1 MYYKIDVIIHTVKDQ
16 NIEKKT
22 DEELV
27 GLVLNNQDYFLF
39 LVRRYEQ
46 KLFRYISRIS
56 SLNQDDIED
65 VLQDIFIKV
74 YKNLNNFD
82 TDLKF
87 SSWIYRITHNE
98 VISNYRKY
106 KNKAKIISFDKDG
119 EFIKNIGDE
128 LDIERDI
135 NLIELKQEVFLMLSK
150 IDIKYREVLILKF
163 LEEKSYREMS
173 DILRKP
179 EGTIATLINRA
190 KKEFLKILEK
200 QYEGK

>member
-1 MYYKIDVIIHTVKDQ
+1 MEDQ
-16 NIEKKT
+16 NIGKKT

-27 GLVLNNQDYFLF
+27 SLVLEDQDYFLY

-46 KLFRYISRIS
+46 KLFRYIARIS
-56 SLNQDDIED
+56 SLSQDDIED

-82 TDLKF
+82 TDLRF
-87 SSWIYRITHNE
+87 SSWVYRITHNE

-135 NLIELKQEVFLMLSK
+135 NLDELKKETFSILGKM
-150 IDIKYREVLILKF
+150 DIKYREVLILKF

>member
-1 MYYKIDVIIHTVKDQ
+1 MEDQ
-16 NIEKKT
+16 NIGKKT

-27 GLVLNNQDYFLF
+27 SLVLEDQDYFLY

-46 KLFRYISRIS
+46 KLFRYIARIS
-56 SLNQDDIED
+56 SLSQDDIED

-82 TDLKF
+82 TDLRF
-87 SSWIYRITHNE
+87 SSWVYRITHNE

-135 NLIELKQEVFLMLSK
+135 NLDELKKEIFSILGK

>member
-1 MYYKIDVIIHTVKDQ
+1 VEDQ
-16 NIEKKT
+16 NIGKKT

-27 GLVLNNQDYFLF
+27 SLVLEDQDYFLY

-46 KLFRYISRIS
+46 KLFRYIARIS
-56 SLNQDDIED
+56 SLSQDDIED

-82 TDLKF
+82 TDLRF
-87 SSWIYRITHNE
+87 SSWVYRITHNE

-135 NLIELKQEVFLMLSK
+135 NLDELKKEIFSILGK